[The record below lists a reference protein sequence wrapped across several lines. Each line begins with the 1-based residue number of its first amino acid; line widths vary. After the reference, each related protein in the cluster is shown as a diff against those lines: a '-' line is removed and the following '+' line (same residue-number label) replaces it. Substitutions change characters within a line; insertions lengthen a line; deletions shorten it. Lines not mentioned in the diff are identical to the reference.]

1 MFFASKMCY
10 AMFSGTCSLWTLSTD
25 DESEAT
31 IMWWAA
37 VFKEVNFGRAN
48 RYVAKESDFAQIN
61 TKDSSIKE
69 KHPTRGKHLTVATPA
84 P

>member
-1 MFFASKMCY
+1 M
-10 AMFSGTCSLWTLSTD
+10 G
-25 DESEAT
+25 
-31 IMWWAA
+31 WAA
-37 VFKEVNFGRAN
+37 VFKKVNFGRPN

-69 KHPTRGKHLTVATPA
+69 KHLTRGKHLTVATPA